1 MKKGPTLY
9 RALGFGTRD
18 QLILQCGWVS
28 CGIPSNLFGAWVM
41 DRFGRRPLMLLGVA
55 GCCIMICLE
64 AAIVAEF
71 AEAGTNKAALGIG
84 VAALYLFI
92 IIYSMGVDVA
102 GFVFFSELFP
112 NHIRAKGVAIS
123 IMVFSLTDLVYL
135 QVAAEAFANIG
146 WKFYL
151 VCAWTHSTGSY

>member
-1 MKKGPTLY
+1 
-9 RALGFGTRD
+9 
-18 QLILQCGWVS
+18 
-28 CGIPSNLFGAWVM
+28 M